1 MRKWLTLGVT
11 LLAAAALLAAAVPA
25 AGATGASGTYWTV
38 VFDGEPLPG
47 DAEALVAAA
56 GGTVTYRLPEVGVL
70 QVRGGPATL
79 QRLLQTPGVLAV
91 GPSIPVALPDVQ
103 AVALEPESSHLNP
116 PGDLYARYQWDIK
129 RVTGNGASW
138 GLSGGTGSHD
148 VVVGVIDTG
157 IYAAH
162 PDLAGNLL
170 PGSRNFVPA
179 GGFLGLEPYEAGDP
193 TDVTDRHGHGTHVA
207 GAIAGNGRIY
217 GVGPNLGFRA
227 YKVFGARSAFSE
239 WIWAAMIA
247 AADDGTDV
255 INLSLGG
262 YDFIGQVFY
271 VDPDT
276 GRRYALGNDA
286 YYHVAIRRVVRYVT
300 GKGTVVVAS
309 AGNDALNATRKKDAT
324 DYFNALFERYGLPFY
339 VVGAT
344 FRAPGGVPGVIT
356 VSATGPDD
364 SLASYSTYG
373 PGYVTVSAPGGD
385 FRRWP
390 QPGWWLDMNLS
401 SWSRDSVVRPAS
413 YVFAAGTSMAA
424 PKASAVAALIVN
436 RYGPMPPERLASIV
450 AGTADDLGQTGYDG
464 FYGSGLVNAYRALGG
479 E

>member
-1 MRKWLTLGVT
+1 MKKWLALF
-11 LLAAAALLAAAVPA
+11 AAAALLVAAVPA
-25 AGATGASGTYWTV
+25 AGATGASETYFTV
-38 VFDGEPLPG
+38 VFTSEQLPDG
-47 DAEALVAAA
+47 AEALVAAA
-56 GGTVTYRLPEVGVL
+56 GGTVTYRLPQVGVL
-70 QVRGGPATL
+70 QVRGGTATL
-79 QRLLQTPGVLAV
+79 LRLLRDPAVLAV
-91 GPSIPVALPDVQ
+91 GPSIPVALPD
-103 AVALEPESSHLNP
+103 AKALALEPGSGHLSP
-116 PGDLYARYQWDIK
+116 PGDLYTIYQWDIK
-129 RVTGNGASW
+129 RVTSNGASW
-138 GLSGGTGSHD
+138 ALDGGTGSHD

-162 PDLAGNLL
+162 PDLAANLL
-170 PGSRNFVPA
+170 PGSKNFVPA
-179 GGFLGLEPYEAGDP
+179 GGFRGQEPYEAGDP
-193 TDVTDRHGHGTHVA
+193 SDVTDRHGHGTHVA

-286 YYHVAIRRVVRYVT
+286 YYHVAIRRVVQYVT

-324 DYFNALFERYGLPFY
+324 DYFNALFEELGMPFY

-344 FRAPGGVPGVIT
+344 FRAPGGVPGVVT

-364 SLASYSTYG
+364 SPASYSTYG

-385 FRRWP
+385 FRRRP

-401 SWSRDSVVRPAS
+401 SWSPNSVVLRAY

-436 RYGPMPPERLASIV
+436 RYGPMPPELVASLV
-450 AGTADDLGQTGYDG
+450 SRTADDLGQTGYDG
-464 FYGSGLVNAYRALGG
+464 FYGYGLVNAYRALGG